1 MNLTTLLL
9 TGVLPLLVGALLL
22 VLVRLVRGPNV
33 LDRVV
38 ALDYMAVVSVGLLG
52 VYAIATGQTA
62 YLDVAMIVAL
72 LGFLGTVGFAYYVER
87 STLSR

>member
-9 TGVLPLLVGALLL
+9 TGVLPLLIGALLL

-38 ALDYMAVVSVGLLG
+38 ALDYMAVVAVGLLG

-87 STLSR
+87 STLS

>member
-87 STLSR
+87 STLS

>member
-9 TGVLPLLVGALLL
+9 VGVLPLLVGALLL
-22 VLVRLVRGPNV
+22 VLVRLVRGPTV

-38 ALDYMAVVSVGLLG
+38 ALDYMAVVTVGLLG

-62 YLDVAMIVAL
+62 YLDVAMIIAL

-87 STLSR
+87 STLS

>member
-9 TGVLPLLVGALLL
+9 IGVLPLLVGALLL

-38 ALDYMAVVSVGLLG
+38 ALDYMAVVGVGLLG

-87 STLSR
+87 STIS